1 MRFAQAVLWLQATL
15 RPENSQMMMATVINP
30 TRPASPSD
38 LTSAMTLSVTLPKG
52 GPMTANAI
60 YDTVCKRT
68 RKAFGFS
75 VNPHRF
81 RHVAGTLW
89 SIEDPKNVRGVKD
102 LFGHASY
109 DKMTGPHYIMGQSR
123 IAGRALA
130 KAIDAA
136 TK

>member
-1 MRFAQAVLWLQATL
+1 
-15 RPENSQMMMATVINP
+15 
-30 TRPASPSD
+30 
-38 LTSAMTLSVTLPKG
+38 
-52 GPMTANAI
+52 MTANAI
-60 YDTVCKRT
+60 YGTVCKRT

-81 RHVAGTLW
+81 RHAAGTLW

-109 DKMTGPHYIMGQSR
+109 DKMTEPHYIMGQSR

-130 KAIDAA
+130 RAIDAA